1 MKRYNLSLS
10 SSLLFVIINN
20 LTRLYL
26 ADNKLN
32 QQTGTELAKILSL
45 KGLTIQV
52 VDITLNEL
60 GTKGTKEIIK
70 AIKVSPYVLPLS
82 LFSLLLFVRA
92 LLTFSNRTLSEI
104 HLSGNKISD
113 KGAKLL
119 CESLELNHS
128 ITKLAIRLCSIGKV
142 CTHQFISPLFF
153 LHFFDVY
160 SSNNMQGAL
169 KSILRVVTPHRQIK
183 FLDIALNEVTV
194 YTRASVCECP

>member
-1 MKRYNLSLS
+1 MFDWLQGNQTVKRYNLSLS

-82 LFSLLLFVRA
+82 LFSLLFV
-92 LLTFSNRTLSEI
+92 L
-104 HLSGNKISD
+104 
-113 KGAKLL
+113 
-119 CESLELNHS
+119 
-128 ITKLAIRLCSIGKV
+128 
-142 CTHQFISPLFF
+142 
-153 LHFFDVY
+153 Y
-160 SSNNMQGAL
+160 
-169 KSILRVVTPHRQIK
+169 
-183 FLDIALNEVTV
+183 
-194 YTRASVCECP
+194 